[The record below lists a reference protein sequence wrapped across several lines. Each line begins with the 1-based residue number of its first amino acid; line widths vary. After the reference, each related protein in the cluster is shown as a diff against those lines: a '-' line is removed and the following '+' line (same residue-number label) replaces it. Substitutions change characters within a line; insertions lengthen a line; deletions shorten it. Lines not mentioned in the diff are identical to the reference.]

1 MTPQCTQSLLY
12 LLTHLTS
19 WRDSTVYSK
28 ILTIDVLY
36 FFLKQ
41 MKSMH
46 TRATTG
52 FISYLQVSRVHE
64 KHLLLFLML
73 SPE

>member
-36 FFLKQ
+36 CFLKQ

-46 TRATTG
+46 MRATTG
-52 FISYLQVSRVHE
+52 EYDVTQSLFILIYLVS
-64 KHLLLFLML
+64 
-73 SPE
+73 SGQQGS